1 MEYYELAKKMVD
13 YAKGVPLV
21 LKVLGH
27 LLHGKVNDIKRL
39 LKDRQYSVTMGLE
52 RLKDKTLITISQE
65 NIVSMHDLIQEM
77 ALEIVRE
84 ESIEDP
90 GRRSRLLDPED
101 IYEVLKYNK
110 GSEAIRSMVVNMTI
124 IKQLQLSPQVFDKMS
139 NLQFLDIYAKGS
151 HSFIHD
157 DERGLYLPQGLESL
171 PNELRY
177 LRWAYYPLESLPSKF
192 SAEKLVVLILP
203 HSRVKKLWHQV
214 QDLVN
219 LNVLVLCS
227 STQLMELPDFSKA
240 TSLKVIDLRHCVGL
254 TSVHPSVL
262 PLNKLEKLDLSGCI
276 SLTSLQSN
284 THLSSLRSLSLC
296 GCTALKEFSVTSENM
311 IQLNLEHT
319 GIKQLPSSIGLQSKL
334 EKLHLGYTNIDN
346 LPESIKHL
354 TKLRHLDLQ
363 HCKELQ
369 TLPELPSS
377 LETLNSAGC
386 VSLETVMFP
395 STAIEKLKEN
405 KRRVEF
411 WNCLK
416 LDEHSLRGIELNAQ
430 INMMRLAHQHVT
442 TSDHDYDAQDMYVY
456 PGSKV
461 PKWLEYSTTHDHLT
475 IDLSS
480 APYFPQLG
488 FIFCFII
495 PAISSEGLILKFKIS
510 DVGEDESIKVY
521 LDRPRQGIEL
531 DHVYL
536 MYHQGCSHFLSSRA
550 NDQPKIT
557 IKVTGASRTLTSSY
571 VPVQLKG
578 FGVSLVTP
586 SKYHQFIQQME
597 LGDSSIFSTMC
608 SVEDEFQYAK

>member
-1 MEYYELAKKMVD
+1 
-13 YAKGVPLV
+13 
-21 LKVLGH
+21 
-27 LLHGKVNDIKRL
+27 
-39 LKDRQYSVTMGLE
+39 
-52 RLKDKTLITISQE
+52 
-65 NIVSMHDLIQEM
+65 
-77 ALEIVRE
+77 
-84 ESIEDP
+84 
-90 GRRSRLLDPED
+90 
-101 IYEVLKYNK
+101 
-110 GSEAIRSMVVNMTI
+110 
-124 IKQLQLSPQVFDKMS
+124 
-139 NLQFLDIYAKGS
+139 
-151 HSFIHD
+151 
-157 DERGLYLPQGLESL
+157 
-171 PNELRY
+171 
-177 LRWAYYPLESLPSKF
+177 
-192 SAEKLVVLILP
+192 
-203 HSRVKKLWHQV
+203 
-214 QDLVN
+214 
-219 LNVLVLCS
+219 
-227 STQLMELPDFSKA
+227 MELPDFSKA

-262 PLNKLEKLDLSGCI
+262 SLNKLEKLDLSGCI

-311 IQLNLEHT
+311 MQLNLGLT

-354 TKLRHLDLQ
+354 TKLRYLDLQ

-377 LETLNSAGC
+377 LEILNAGGC

-395 STAIEKLKEN
+395 STAIERLKEN

-442 TSDHDYDAQDMYVY
+442 TSGHDYDAQDMYVY

-495 PAISSEGLILKFKIS
+495 PAISSEGLIE
-510 DVGEDESIKVY
+510 V
-521 LDRPRQGIEL
+521 
-531 DHVYL
+531 
-536 MYHQGCSHFLSSRA
+536 
-550 NDQPKIT
+550 
-557 IKVTGASRTLTSSY
+557 
-571 VPVQLKG
+571 
-578 FGVSLVTP
+578 
-586 SKYHQFIQQME
+586 
-597 LGDSSIFSTMC
+597 
-608 SVEDEFQYAK
+608 